1 MIDKSTTSV
10 FKASCSTFLRTGGRI
25 SAVVPKIFPSPSL
38 LLTSL
43 SFRFCS
49 RSFAFTVSHASHKG
63 SVSMTEPIRTRS
75 NAPSLSIPSTSTPHP
90 TSQELSPTDAPPSQ
104 LQNQPKSAPPT
115 ADVVAAAQTTR
126 EESKIESQSQELAPI
141 KLDIEHLKV
150 DDDPRL
156 WSNTRKS
163 SVLA

>member
-1 MIDKSTTSV
+1 MIDKSTSSV

-25 SAVVPKIFPSPSL
+25 SAVVPRIPSYLP
-38 LLTSL
+38 LTSL
-43 SFRFCS
+43 SFRFCF
-49 RSFAFTVSHASHKG
+49 RSSAVAFSHASRKDT
-63 SVSMTEPIRTRS
+63 VSMTEPLRTRS

-104 LQNQPKSAPPT
+104 LQDQPKSVPPT